1 MWTSSIVRSYR
12 KEFATVS
19 TLTTGF
25 LVLGSYTLPFPT
37 KPCVLKSGG
46 KQAEKWLRSPTLHAA
61 ALSLLVKM
69 VRRGSSEAAAT
80 ALAGA
85 RRVAVRTGSR
95 HCCVGNQAVA
105 AAALRLQCR
114 ESETSPSRRADGTLR
129 HPKAAA
135 RSLGIHRLNEEK
147 KSFNKW
153 FKRKSRPC
161 CESLLISNMR
171 NTVLCMV
178 KLIFI
183 IIINIINN

>member
-1 MWTSSIVRSYR
+1 M
-12 KEFATVS
+12 S

-25 LVLGSYTLPFPT
+25 LVLGSYALPFPT

-69 VRRGSSEAAAT
+69 VRRGSSDAAAT

-95 HCCVGNQAVA
+95 HCCVGNQAAAAAVA

-129 HPKAAA
+129 RPKAAA

-147 KSFNKW
+147 KSFNK
-153 FKRKSRPC
+153 
-161 CESLLISNMR
+161 
-171 NTVLCMV
+171 
-178 KLIFI
+178 
-183 IIINIINN
+183 

>member
-46 KQAEKWLRSPTLHAA
+46 KQVEKWLRSPTLHAA

-69 VRRGSSEAAAT
+69 VRRGSSEAAGT

-95 HCCVGNQAVA
+95 HCCVGNQAA
-105 AAALRLQCR
+105 AVQR
-114 ESETSPSRRADGTLR
+114 E
-129 HPKAAA
+129 
-135 RSLGIHRLNEEK
+135 
-147 KSFNKW
+147 
-153 FKRKSRPC
+153 
-161 CESLLISNMR
+161 
-171 NTVLCMV
+171 
-178 KLIFI
+178 
-183 IIINIINN
+183 

>member
-95 HCCVGNQAVA
+95 HCCVGNQAAAVA

-129 HPKAAA
+129 HRKAAA

-147 KSFNKW
+147 K
-153 FKRKSRPC
+153 
-161 CESLLISNMR
+161 
-171 NTVLCMV
+171 
-178 KLIFI
+178 
-183 IIINIINN
+183 